1 MDEIAIELF
10 ELLSDEEQE
19 EIIELLRSLSSE
31 Q

>member
-1 MDEIAIELF
+1 MDEIAAELF
-10 ELLSDEEQE
+10 DLLSEEEQK